1 VYLEYEYQNVSFI
14 SSLCHT
20 RFLKEVIKGMNTRVE
35 KACGID
41 VHQAFLA
48 ATILTSAG
56 TKDTR
61 EFSTCLDGLVN
72 LRTWILE
79 NGCQRVAI
87 ESTGIYHI
95 PTYTILEGKV
105 ETMVANPL
113 QIKNIPGRK
122 NDNIDSEWIAEV
134 CLNGQI
140 KPSYIPCR
148 EIRDLR
154 ELTRTH
160 VKFTQSRTTLKNKV
174 HKILQRSGVRISGVL
189 SDIFGKSGIT
199 ILNGIMDGKSIE
211 QIFNKLDKRVKNKKS
226 EIKDAMKGEL
236 NQNDIFVIKECLET
250 VKFLDARI
258 KEFDSRIFQSIKG
271 MQKEL
276 EILMSIPGIGFTIAA
291 AAIAEI
297 GDIKVFPSPKN
308 LVSWSGLA
316 PAVNES
322 AGKSSNGHIT
332 KHGNKYLR
340 TILVQAANS
349 ISIGKPNKLRFFY
362 QRIMAKK
369 GHKKAIVALARKLAS
384 IIHHLLANN
393 EKYSEEEP
401 KEKRVRLPKFVP
413 VQDLDID
420 GMIELLCEAGYTVNK
435 SSSAR

>member
-1 VYLEYEYQNVSFI
+1 
-14 SSLCHT
+14 
-20 RFLKEVIKGMNTRVE
+20 MNTRVE

-48 ATILTSAG
+48 ATILTAAG

-61 EFSTCLDGLVN
+61 EFSTRLDGLLD

-105 ETMVANPL
+105 ETIVANPL
-113 QIKNIPGRK
+113 QIKHIPGRK
-122 NDNIDSEWIAEV
+122 NDDIDSEWIAEV

-148 EIRDLR
+148 EIRDIR

-160 VKFTQSRTTLKNKV
+160 VKLTQTRTVLKNKV
-174 HKILQRSGVRISGVL
+174 HKILQRAGVQISGVL
-189 SDIFGKSGIT
+189 TDIFGKSGII
-199 ILNGIMDGKSIE
+199 ILNGIMNGKSIE
-211 QIFNKLDKRVKNKKS
+211 QIFNELKDKRIKNKKA
-226 EIKDAMKGEL
+226 EIKDAIRGEL
-236 NQNDIFVIKECLET
+236 SQNDIFVIKECLET
-250 VKFLDARI
+250 VKFLDAKI
-258 KEFDSRIFQSIKG
+258 EDFDSRIFQSLTG
-271 MQKEL
+271 MQTKLEL
-276 EILMSIPGIGFTIAA
+276 LMSIPGIGFTIAA
-291 AAIAEI
+291 TAIAEI
-297 GDIKVFPSPKN
+297 GDIKVFPKPKN

-349 ISIGKPNKLRFFY
+349 IAIGKPNKLKFFY
-362 QRIMAKK
+362 QRIKSKK

-384 IIHHLLANN
+384 IIHHLLSNN
-393 EKYSEEEP
+393 EKYSEEEL
-401 KEKRVRLPKFVP
+401 KEKKVKLPKFVSL
-413 VQDLDID
+413 QDIDMD
-420 GMIELLCEAGYTVNK
+420 GMIEILCEAGYNVNK
-435 SSSAR
+435 SSSAG

>member
-1 VYLEYEYQNVSFI
+1 
-14 SSLCHT
+14 
-20 RFLKEVIKGMNTRVE
+20 MNTRVE

-61 EFSTCLDGLVN
+61 EFSTCLDSLLD

-79 NGCQRVAI
+79 NSCQRVAI

-105 ETMVANPL
+105 ETIVANPL

-122 NDNIDSEWIAEV
+122 NDDLDSEWIAEV

-148 EIRDLR
+148 EIRDIR

-160 VKFTQSRTTLKNKV
+160 VRFTQSRAALKNKV
-174 HKILQRSGVRISGVL
+174 HKILQRSGIRINGVL
-189 SDIFGKSGIT
+189 SDIFGKSGVI
-199 ILNGIMDGKSIE
+199 ILNGIMEGISIDK
-211 QIFNKLDKRVKNKKS
+211 IFDKLKDKRIKNKKAD
-226 EIKDAMKGEL
+226 IKNAIKGEL
-236 NQNDIFVIKECLET
+236 SQIDIFVIKECLET
-250 VKFLDARI
+250 VKYFDAKI
-258 KEFDSRIFQSIKG
+258 TEFDSRIFQSLTR

-297 GDIKVFPSPKN
+297 GDIKVFPKPKN

-349 ISIGKPNKLRFFY
+349 IAIGKPNKLRFFY
-362 QRIMAKK
+362 QRIKAKK

-384 IIHHLLANN
+384 IIHHLLANH
-393 EKYSEEEP
+393 EKYKEEEL
-401 KEKRVRLPKFVP
+401 KEKKVRLSKFVP
-413 VQDLDID
+413 VQDLDMD
-420 GMIELLCEAGYTVNK
+420 GMIKILCEAGYTVNK
-435 SSSAR
+435 SSAAG

>member
-1 VYLEYEYQNVSFI
+1 
-14 SSLCHT
+14 
-20 RFLKEVIKGMNTRVE
+20 MNTRVE

-61 EFSTCLDGLVN
+61 EFSTCLEGL
-72 LRTWILE
+72 LDLKTWILE

-95 PTYTILEGKV
+95 PAYTILEGKV
-105 ETMVANPL
+105 ETIVANTL
-113 QIKNIPGRK
+113 QIKYIPGRK
-122 NDNIDSEWIAEV
+122 NDDIDSEWIAEV

-148 EIRDLR
+148 EIRDIR

-160 VKFTQSRTTLKNKV
+160 VKLTQARTALKNKV
-174 HKILQRSGVRISGVL
+174 HKILHRDGVRISGVL
-189 SDIFGKSGIT
+189 SDIFGKSGII
-199 ILNGIMDGKSIE
+199 ILNGIMDGKSME
-211 QIFNKLDKRVKNKKS
+211 QIIDCLTDKRIKNKKA
-226 EIKDAMKGEL
+226 EIKDAIKGEL
-236 NQNDIFVIKECLET
+236 SQNDIFVIKECLET
-250 VKFLDARI
+250 VKFLDTKI
-258 KEFDSRIFQSIKG
+258 EDFDSRIFQSLTG
-271 MQKEL
+271 MQTKL

-291 AAIAEI
+291 AVIAEI
-297 GDIKVFPSPKN
+297 GDIKMFPKPKN

-349 ISIGKPNKLRFFY
+349 IAIGKPNKLRLFY
-362 QRIMAKK
+362 QRIKSKK

-384 IIHHLLANN
+384 IIHHLLSNN
-393 EKYSEEEP
+393 EKYSEEEL
-401 KEKRVRLPKFVP
+401 KEKKAKLPKFVSL
-413 VQDLDID
+413 QDIDMD
-420 GMIELLCEAGYTVNK
+420 GMIEILCEAGYTVNK
-435 SSSAR
+435 SSSAG

>member
-1 VYLEYEYQNVSFI
+1 
-14 SSLCHT
+14 
-20 RFLKEVIKGMNTRVE
+20 MNTRVE

-61 EFSTCLDGLVN
+61 EFSTCLEGL
-72 LRTWILE
+72 LDLKTWILE

-95 PTYTILEGKV
+95 PAYTILEGKV
-105 ETMVANPL
+105 ETIVANPL
-113 QIKNIPGRK
+113 QIKYIPGRN
-122 NDNIDSEWIAEV
+122 NDDIDSEWIAEV
-134 CLNGQI
+134 
-140 KPSYIPCR
+140 
-148 EIRDLR
+148 
-154 ELTRTH
+154 
-160 VKFTQSRTTLKNKV
+160 
-174 HKILQRSGVRISGVL
+174 
-189 SDIFGKSGIT
+189 
-199 ILNGIMDGKSIE
+199 ILNGIMDGKSME
-211 QIFNKLDKRVKNKKS
+211 QIIDCLTDKRIKNKKA
-226 EIKDAMKGEL
+226 EIKDAIKGEL
-236 NQNDIFVIKECLET
+236 SQNDIFVIKECLET
-250 VKFLDARI
+250 VKFLDTKI
-258 KEFDSRIFQSIKG
+258 EDFDSRIFQSLTG
-271 MQKEL
+271 MQTKL

-297 GDIKVFPSPKN
+297 GDIKMFPKPKN

-349 ISIGKPNKLRFFY
+349 IAIGKPNKLRLFY
-362 QRIMAKK
+362 QRIKSKK

-384 IIHHLLANN
+384 IIHHLLSNN
-393 EKYSEEEP
+393 EKYSEEEL
-401 KEKRVRLPKFVP
+401 KEKKAKLPKFVSL
-413 VQDLDID
+413 QDIDMD
-420 GMIELLCEAGYTVNK
+420 GMIEILCEAGYTVNK
-435 SSSAR
+435 SSSAG

>member
-1 VYLEYEYQNVSFI
+1 
-14 SSLCHT
+14 
-20 RFLKEVIKGMNTRVE
+20 MNTRVE

-41 VHQAFLA
+41 VHKAFLI
-48 ATILTSAG
+48 ATIVTSAG

-61 EFSTCLDGLVN
+61 EFSTCLDGLMD

-95 PTYTILEGKV
+95 PTYTTLEGKV
-105 ETMVANPL
+105 ETIVANPL
-113 QIKNIPGRK
+113 QIKYIPGRK

-148 EIRDLR
+148 EIRDIR

-160 VKFTQSRTTLKNKV
+160 VKFTHARTALKNKV
-174 HKILQRSGVRISGVL
+174 HKILQRAGLRISGVL
-189 SDIFGKSGIT
+189 SDIFGKSGII

-211 QIFNKLDKRVKNKKS
+211 QIFSELKDNRIKNKKP
-226 EIKDAMKGEL
+226 EIKDAIKGEL
-236 NQNDIFVIKECLET
+236 SQNDIFVIKECLET
-250 VKFLDARI
+250 IKYLDNKI
-258 KEFDSRIFQSIKG
+258 KEFDSKIFQSLTG
-271 MQKEL
+271 MQEKL
-276 EILMSIPGIGFTIAA
+276 EILMSIPGIGFTLAA
-291 AAIAEI
+291 GAIAEI
-297 GDIKVFPSPKN
+297 GDVEVFPKPKN

-349 ISIGKPNKLRFFY
+349 IAIGKPNKLRFFY
-362 QRIMAKK
+362 QRIKAKK

-384 IIHHLLANN
+384 IIHHLLSNN
-393 EKYSEEEP
+393 EKYFEEEL
-401 KEKRVRLPKFVP
+401 KEKKAKLPKFVP
-413 VQDLDID
+413 VKELDMD
-420 GMIELLCEAGYTVNK
+420 EMIEILCGAGYIVKKN
-435 SSSAR
+435 SSAG

>member
-1 VYLEYEYQNVSFI
+1 
-14 SSLCHT
+14 
-20 RFLKEVIKGMNTRVE
+20 
-35 KACGID
+35 
-41 VHQAFLA
+41 
-48 ATILTSAG
+48 LTSAG
-56 TKDTR
+56 IKDTR
-61 EFSTCLDGLVN
+61 EFSTCLDGLLD

-79 NGCQRVAI
+79 NRCERVAI

-95 PTYTILEGKV
+95 PTYTILDGKV
-105 ETMVANPL
+105 ETIVANPL

-122 NDNIDSEWIAEV
+122 NDDIDSEWIAEV

-148 EIRDLR
+148 EIRDIR

-160 VKFTQSRTTLKNKV
+160 VKLTQSRTVLKNKV

-189 SDIFGKSGIT
+189 SDIFGKSGVT
-199 ILNGIMDGKSIE
+199 ILDGIIDGKSID
-211 QIFNKLDKRVKNKKS
+211 QIFNELKDKRIKNKKA
-226 EIKDAMKGEL
+226 EIKDAIKGEL
-236 NQNDIFVIKECLET
+236 SQIDIFVIKECLET
-250 VKFLDARI
+250 VKFFDAKI
-258 KEFDSRIFQSIKG
+258 KDFDSRIFQSIIG
-271 MQKEL
+271 MQDKL
-276 EILMSIPGIGFTIAA
+276 EILMSIPGIGFTIGA

-297 GDIKVFPSPKN
+297 GDIKVFPKPKN
-308 LVSWSGLA
+308 LVSWGGLA

-349 ISIGKPNKLRFFY
+349 IAIGKPNKLRFFY
-362 QRIMAKK
+362 QRIKAKK

-393 EKYSEEEP
+393 EKYSEEEL
-401 KEKRVRLPKFVP
+401 KEKKVRLSKFVP
-413 VQDLDID
+413 VQDLDMNE
-420 GMIELLCEAGYTVNK
+420 MIEILCGAGYIVNK
-435 SSSAR
+435 SSSAG

>member
-1 VYLEYEYQNVSFI
+1 
-14 SSLCHT
+14 
-20 RFLKEVIKGMNTRVE
+20 MNTRVE

-48 ATILTSAG
+48 ATIITSIG

-61 EFSTCLDGLVN
+61 EFSTCLDGLLD

-95 PTYTILEGKV
+95 PAYTILEGKV
-105 ETMVANPL
+105 ETIVANPL
-113 QIKNIPGRK
+113 QIKYIPGRK
-122 NDNIDSEWIAEV
+122 NDDIDSEWIAEV

-148 EIRDLR
+148 EIRDIR

-174 HKILQRSGVRISGVL
+174 HKILQRAGVRISGVL
-189 SDIFGKSGIT
+189 SDLFGKSGIM

-211 QIFNKLDKRVKNKKS
+211 QIFSGPTNKRIKNKKA
-226 EIKDAMKGEL
+226 EIKDAIKGEL
-236 NQNDIFVIKECLET
+236 SQNDIFVIKECLGT
-250 VKFLDARI
+250 IKFLDFKI
-258 KEFDSRIFQSIKG
+258 KEFDSRIFQSLTG

-297 GDIKVFPSPKN
+297 GNIRVFPKPKN
-308 LVSWSGLA
+308 LVSWGGLA

-349 ISIGKPNKLRFFY
+349 IAIGKPNKLRFFY
-362 QRIMAKK
+362 QRIKMKK

-393 EKYSEEEP
+393 EKYSEE
-401 KEKRVRLPKFVP
+401 KLKGKAVRLPKFVSL
-413 VQDLDID
+413 QDIDMD
-420 GMIELLCEAGYTVNK
+420 GMIEILCEAGYTINK
-435 SSSAR
+435 SSSAG

>member
-1 VYLEYEYQNVSFI
+1 
-14 SSLCHT
+14 
-20 RFLKEVIKGMNTRVE
+20 MNTRVE

-56 TKDTR
+56 AKDTR
-61 EFSTCLDGLVN
+61 EFSTCLDGLLD

-79 NGCQRVAI
+79 NRCQRVAI

-95 PTYTILEGKV
+95 PAYTILESKV
-105 ETMVANPL
+105 ETIVANPL
-113 QIKNIPGRK
+113 QIKYIPGRK
-122 NDNIDSEWIAEV
+122 NDDIDSEWIAEV

-148 EIRDLR
+148 EIRDTR

-160 VKFTQSRTTLKNKV
+160 VKFTQTRTALKNKV
-174 HKILQRSGVRISGVL
+174 HKILQRAGLRISGVL
-189 SDIFGKSGIT
+189 SDIFGKSGII

-211 QIFNKLDKRVKNKKS
+211 KIFSELKDKRIKNKKP
-226 EIKDAMKGEL
+226 EIKDAIKGEL
-236 NQNDIFVIKECLET
+236 SQNDIFVIKECLET
-250 VKFLDARI
+250 VKYLDDKI
-258 KEFDSRIFQSIKG
+258 KEFDTRIFQSLTG
-271 MQKEL
+271 MQKKL

-297 GDIKVFPSPKN
+297 GDIKVFPKPKN

-349 ISIGKPNKLRFFY
+349 IAIGKPNKLRFFY
-362 QRIMAKK
+362 QRIKAKK

-384 IIHHLLANN
+384 IIHHLLSNN
-393 EKYSEEEP
+393 EKYSEEEI
-401 KEKRVRLPKFVP
+401 KEKKAKLPKFVP
-413 VQDLDID
+413 VKELDMD
-420 GMIELLCEAGYTVNK
+420 EMIEILCGAGYIVKK
-435 SSSAR
+435 SYSAG

>member
-1 VYLEYEYQNVSFI
+1 
-14 SSLCHT
+14 
-20 RFLKEVIKGMNTRVE
+20 MNKRVE

-48 ATILTSAG
+48 ATILTSTG
-56 TKDTR
+56 TKNTR
-61 EFSTCLDGLVN
+61 EFSTCLDGLLD

-79 NGCQRVAI
+79 NRCERVAI

-95 PTYTILEGKV
+95 PTYTILEDKV
-105 ETMVANPL
+105 ETIVANPL
-113 QIKNIPGRK
+113 QIKSIPGRK
-122 NDNIDSEWIAEV
+122 NDDIDSEWIAEV

-148 EIRDLR
+148 EIRDVR

-160 VKFTQSRTTLKNKV
+160 VKFTQSRTVLKNKV

-189 SDIFGKSGIT
+189 SDIFGKSGVT
-199 ILNGIMDGKSIE
+199 ILNGIMDGKLID
-211 QIFNKLDKRVKNKKS
+211 QIFNELKDKRIKNKKA
-226 EIKDAMKGEL
+226 EIKEAVKGEL
-236 NQNDIFVIKECLET
+236 SQNDIFVIKECLET
-250 VKFLDARI
+250 VKFLDAKI
-258 KEFDSRIFQSIKG
+258 TEFDSRIFQSLTR
-271 MQKEL
+271 MQEKL

-297 GDIKVFPSPKN
+297 GDIRVFSKPKN

-349 ISIGKPNKLRFFY
+349 IAIGKPNKLRFFY
-362 QRIMAKK
+362 QRIKAKK

-384 IIHHLLANN
+384 IIHHLLSNN
-393 EKYSEEEP
+393 EKYSEEEL
-401 KEKRVRLPKFVP
+401 KEKKVKLRKFVS
-413 VQDLDID
+413 VKDLNMD
-420 GMIELLCEAGYTVNK
+420 GMIKILCEAGYTINK
-435 SSSAR
+435 GSAAG

>member
-1 VYLEYEYQNVSFI
+1 
-14 SSLCHT
+14 
-20 RFLKEVIKGMNTRVE
+20 MNTRVE

-48 ATILTSAG
+48 ATIVTASG

-61 EFSTCLDGLVN
+61 EFSTCLDGLMD
-72 LRTWILE
+72 LRKWILE
-79 NGCQRVAI
+79 NSCQRVAI

-105 ETMVANPL
+105 ETIVANPL

-122 NDNIDSEWIAEV
+122 NDDIDSEWIAEV

-148 EIRDLR
+148 EIRDIR

-160 VKFTQSRTTLKNKV
+160 VKFTQSRTALKNKV
-174 HKILQRSGVRISGVL
+174 HKILQRAGVRISGVL
-189 SDIFGKSGIT
+189 SDIFRKSGVT
-199 ILNGIMDGKSIE
+199 ILNGIMDGKSIDI
-211 QIFNKLDKRVKNKKS
+211 IFTELKDKRIKNKKT
-226 EIKDAMKGEL
+226 EIKDALKGEL
-236 NQNDIFVIKECLET
+236 SQIDIFVIKECLEA
-250 VKFLDARI
+250 VKYLDAKI
-258 KEFDSRIFQSIKG
+258 TEFDSRIFQSLTG
-271 MQKEL
+271 MQKKL
-276 EILMSIPGIGFTIAA
+276 EILMSVPGIGSTIAA

-297 GDIKVFPSPKN
+297 GDIEVFPDPKN

-349 ISIGKPNKLRFFY
+349 IAVGKPNKLRFFY
-362 QRIMAKK
+362 QRIKAKK

-384 IIHHLLANN
+384 IIHHLLSNN
-393 EKYSEEEP
+393 EKYSEEELT
-401 KEKRVRLPKFVP
+401 EKKVKFPKFVSL
-413 VQDLDID
+413 QDLDMD
-420 GMIELLCEAGYTVNK
+420 GIIEILCEAGYTVNK
-435 SSSAR
+435 SSSAGW

>member
-1 VYLEYEYQNVSFI
+1 
-14 SSLCHT
+14 
-20 RFLKEVIKGMNTRVE
+20 MNTRVE

-48 ATILTSAG
+48 ATILTSTG

-61 EFSTCLDGLVN
+61 EFSTCLDGLLD

-79 NGCQRVAI
+79 NRCERVAI

-105 ETMVANPL
+105 ETIVANPV

-122 NDNIDSEWIAEV
+122 NDDIDSEWIAEV

-148 EIRDLR
+148 EIRDIR

-174 HKILQRSGVRISGVL
+174 HKILQRAGVRISGVL
-189 SDIFGKSGIT
+189 SDIFGKSGVT
-199 ILNGIMDGKSIE
+199 ILNGIMDGKFID
-211 QIFNKLDKRVKNKKS
+211 QIFNELKDRRIKNKKA

-236 NQNDIFVIKECLET
+236 SQNDIFVIKECLET
-250 VKFLDARI
+250 VKFLDSKI
-258 KEFDSRIFQSIKG
+258 TEFDSRIFQSLTG
-271 MQKEL
+271 MQEKL

-297 GDIKVFPSPKN
+297 GDIRVFSKPKN

-349 ISIGKPNKLRFFY
+349 IAIGKPNKLRFFY
-362 QRIMAKK
+362 QRIKAKK

-393 EKYSEEEP
+393 EKYSEEEL
-401 KEKRVRLPKFVP
+401 KEKMVKLPKYIP
-413 VQDLDID
+413 VQNLDID
-420 GMIELLCEAGYTVNK
+420 EIIEILCGAGYIVNK
-435 SSSAR
+435 RSSAG